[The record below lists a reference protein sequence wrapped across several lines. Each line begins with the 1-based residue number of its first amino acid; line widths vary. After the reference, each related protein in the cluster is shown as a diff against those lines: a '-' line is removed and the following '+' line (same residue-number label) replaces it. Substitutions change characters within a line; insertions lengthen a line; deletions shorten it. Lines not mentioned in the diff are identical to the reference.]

1 MITPDNSMDRHCFL
15 GLHANAPAFQLI
27 VTVQELS
34 LCIATQSSASIT
46 GYSEAVPL
54 QMRCKHSPA
63 CCVGADATHA
73 GVTVENA
80 IELLTQLE
88 LSMFGVTVS
97 TLEARKA
104 RQQEAFDKA
113 IINPFFIS

>member
-1 MITPDNSMDRHCFL
+1 MLLQIRGWL
-15 GLHANAPAFQLI
+15 GGPSQLRGKR
-27 VTVQELS
+27 L
-34 LCIATQSSASIT
+34 A
-46 GYSEAVPL
+46 
-54 QMRCKHSPA
+54 A
-63 CCVGADATHA
+63 CLFIYLFAADATHA

>member
-1 MITPDNSMDRHCFL
+1 MP
-15 GLHANAPAFQLI
+15 
-27 VTVQELS
+27 S
-34 LCIATQSSASIT
+34 LCNGMLDFT
-46 GYSEAVPL
+46 GLLSFAL
-54 QMRCKHSPA
+54 KDHA
-63 CCVGADATHA
+63 WLADATHA

-88 LSMFGVTVS
+88 LNMFGVTVS
-97 TLEARKA
+97 SLEDRKA